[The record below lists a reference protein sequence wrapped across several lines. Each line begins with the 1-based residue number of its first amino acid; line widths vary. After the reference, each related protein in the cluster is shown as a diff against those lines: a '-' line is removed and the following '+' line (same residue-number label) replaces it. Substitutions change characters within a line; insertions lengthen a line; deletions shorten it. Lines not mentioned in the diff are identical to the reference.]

1 MGLWHAFILLRVIGQ
16 VKIRLKMAEFF
27 FDTFSDMAKNIDN
40 KKLGEDKVA
49 TAREL
54 REFMANV
61 RKVVD
66 SA

>member
-1 MGLWHAFILLRVIGQ
+1 MIGQ